1 MPILTSLTPHG
12 LPGQVADTAPTLIET
27 YRLATTAR
35 PAIYELNLNPIAG
48 SIQNLGQYTINI
60 DGQPIT
66 LTFRDGGGSLVQ
78 NLAAQLSSLVSQ
90 YGYYWAVIVSSGL
103 IRLTARTPGVT
114 QPITLGTGLTG
125 STLTLT
131 QSATVTEPP
140 VPGSLLY
147 FLAGNDGQDYAAT
160 YDLAS
165 TSPGFDASRDIA
177 GVLVRTYDNYK
188 TLDSSQGDV
197 VQILR
202 QGHIWVKNYGT
213 SQITRQTTPLSN
225 RLAGTPTLPCG
236 VFGVGDSTHSASL
249 SWSNFMYARPANPGE
264 LTLLRVHLN

>member
-1 MPILTSLTPHG
+1 MPILTSLTPQG
-12 LPGQVADTAPTLIET
+12 LAGQVADTAPTLIET
-27 YRLATTAR
+27 YRLATTSR

-48 SIQNLGQYTINI
+48 AIQNQGQYTLGI

-114 QPITLGTGLTG
+114 QPITLGSGLTG
-125 STLTLT
+125 ATLT
-131 QSATVTEPP
+131 QTQTATVTEPP
-140 VPGSLLY
+140 VPGCLLY
-147 FLAGNDGQDYAAT
+147 FIADSGQDRVAT
-160 YDLAS
+160 FDIAS
-165 TSPGFDASRDIA
+165 TAIGFDASRDIA

-197 VQILR
+197 VQVLR
-202 QGHIWVKNYGT
+202 QGHIWVRNYGNST
-213 SQITRQTTPLSN
+213 VTRQTVPLSN
-225 RLAGTPTLPCG
+225 RTAGTPSLPCG
-236 VFGVGDSTHSASL
+236 AFGVGTSVHSTSL
-249 SWSNFMYARPANPGE
+249 SWSNFMYARTANPGE
-264 LTLLRVHLN
+264 LTLLRVKLN